1 MQNSRQAT
9 FFVNHVHFLWDNE
22 YWGRKGGNLE
32 PGREVRTIGMKSEF
46 PKLHIPI
53 LPNGSPHAHRK
64 P

>member
-1 MQNSRQAT
+1 MLNSSHTT
-9 FFVNHVHFLWDNE
+9 FFVNHVRFLRDTE
-22 YWGRKGGNLE
+22 YLRSEGDNLE

-46 PKLHIPI
+46 PKLHISI